1 MKANTTQA
9 AGCLS
14 RLTAELEAW
23 QPMQTAPKDRQIL
36 IKWGDAILEATWL
49 KHRNAFCYHSNDYHL
64 HSESAFSELEY
75 DWLDGWQEAS
85 CEKIGAIFKMTGRD
99 I

>member
-1 MKANTTQA
+1 MSENTESGRVSIPLQ
-9 AGCLS
+9 
-14 RLTAELEAW
+14 RELEAW
-23 QPMQTAPKDRQIL
+23 QPMHTAPKDRQIL

-75 DWLDGWQEAS
+75 DWLDGWQDATQAKIEALDAERTS
-85 CEKIGAIFKMTGRD
+85 I
-99 I
+99 

>member
-1 MKANTTQA
+1 MTENNTQPT
-9 AGCLS
+9 GCLS

-23 QPMQTAPKDRQIL
+23 QPMKTAPKDRQIL

-75 DWLDGWQEAS
+75 DWLDGWQDATQAKIEALDAERTS
-85 CEKIGAIFKMTGRD
+85 I
-99 I
+99 